1 MEEKKKVFEVKPEI
15 TIKLTQEDI
24 DDIMCTALEGGISY
38 WCYRA
43 EVIGEYRGEYA
54 SDQISRGGM
63 LRLYDREDGTKHILT
78 LDGFL
83 NGFKLWVEKEKDEWG
98 VLDHGKVDTCN
109 VDACIADA
117 IVQYALFSDVV
128 YG

>member
-15 TIKLTQEDI
+15 TIELTQEDI
-24 DDIMCTALEGGISY
+24 DDIMATALDSGIFY

-43 EVIGEYRGEYA
+43 EVIGEYRGEFA

-63 LRLYDREDGTKHILT
+63 LRLYDRENGEKYLLS

-83 NGFKLWVEKEKDEWG
+83 RGFKLWAEKEKDEWG
-98 VLDHGKVDTCN
+98 VINCGKVDTGN

>member
-1 MEEKKKVFEVKPEI
+1 MKEFEVKPEI
-15 TIKLTQEDI
+15 TVKVTQQDI
-24 DDIMCTALEGGISY
+24 DDIMGTALDCGISY

-63 LRLYDREDGTKHILT
+63 LRLWDSESDEKYILT

-83 NGFKLWVEKEKDEWG
+83 NGLKLWMENEKDEYG
-98 VLDHGKVDTCN
+98 IIQNGALDTCN

-117 IVQYALFSDVV
+117 IVQYAIFKDVI

>member
-1 MEEKKKVFEVKPEI
+1 MKEFEVKPEI
-15 TIKLTQEDI
+15 TVKVTQEDI
-24 DDIMCTALEGGISY
+24 DDIMGTALDCGISY

-63 LRLYDREDGTKHILT
+63 LRLYDSENDDKYILT

-83 NGFKLWVEKEKDEWG
+83 NGLKLWMENEKDEYG
-98 VLDHGKVDTCN
+98 IVQGGKLDTCN

-117 IVQYALFSDVV
+117 IVQYALFKEVV

>member
-1 MEEKKKVFEVKPEI
+1 MKEWVVKPEV
-15 TIKLTQEDI
+15 TIRVTQQDI
-24 DDIMCTALEGGISY
+24 DDIMDTALTSGISY

-43 EVIGEYRGEYA
+43 EVIGEYRGEMS

-63 LRLYDREDGTKHILT
+63 LRLYDSENDDKYILT

-83 NGFKLWVEKEKDEWG
+83 NGLKLWMENEKDEYG
-98 VLDHGKVDTCN
+98 IVQGGKLDTCN

-117 IVQYALFSDVV
+117 IVQYALFKGVV

>member
-1 MEEKKKVFEVKPEI
+1 MKEFIVKPEI
-15 TIKLTQEDI
+15 SVKVTQQDI
-24 DDIMCTALEGGISY
+24 DDIMGTALDCGISY

-63 LRLYDREDGTKHILT
+63 LRLWDSESDEKYILT

-83 NGFKLWVEKEKDEWG
+83 NGLKLWMENEKDEYG
-98 VLDHGKVDTCN
+98 IIQNGALDTCN

-117 IVQYALFSDVV
+117 IVQYAIFKDVI